1 MLIQTLMRVE
11 WMTVPAE
18 KTLEHI
24 VARLSNR
31 VFVGYPLCTFP
42 CLNSQG
48 LQSKHLPGR
57 KREFLDLSIEFTI
70 DVVKDRTILVLF
82 PRFLRS

>member
-31 VFVGYPLCTFP
+31 VFVGYPLCTYPSFVP
-42 CLNSQG
+42 ESSG
-48 LQSKHLPGR
+48 S
-57 KREFLDLSIEFTI
+57 T
-70 DVVKDRTILVLF
+70 V
-82 PRFLRS
+82 